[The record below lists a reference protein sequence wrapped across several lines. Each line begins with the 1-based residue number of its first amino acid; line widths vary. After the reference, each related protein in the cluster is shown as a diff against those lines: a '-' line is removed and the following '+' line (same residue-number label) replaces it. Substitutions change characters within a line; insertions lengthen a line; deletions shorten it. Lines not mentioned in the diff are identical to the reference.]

1 MQKQLYTDVFSFAEF
16 SKMLSDKKVSDKSLS
31 KNFKYLLN
39 TFFSLDNNLLFRR
52 LPNYLKPIQ

>member
-1 MQKQLYTDVFSFAEF
+1 MQKQLYIDVFSFAEF
-16 SKMLSDKKVSDKSLS
+16 SKVLSDKKVSDKSLS